1 VKEVNMTLLEN
12 EVELVTELC
21 TRLRALAEQS
31 KQRGAT
37 PLTVL
42 ELGCGTGKL
51 ALHLHELLPEAAVI
65 GIDPDRSKVA
75 KAQQHSAALSFS
87 VQSAEQLG
95 VKPQVFD
102 VLVSLKA
109 LHEFPRPQAALKEA
123 HRVLRVEGRIYLIDW
138 IRGVPATAGHCHVPK
153 YFFPERLTDVLAATG
168 FTGVTLTADREA
180 GLMLAEAAKHVARRA
195 DAAGVAG
202 GDSHGRGDF
211 MPRV

>member
-1 VKEVNMTLLEN
+1 MTLVEN
-12 EVELVTELC
+12 EVELVTEVC

-51 ALHLHELLPEAAVI
+51 ALHLHEALPEVALV

-87 VQSAEQLG
+87 VQSAEQLAFM
-95 VKPQVFD
+95 PQVFD

-123 HRVLRVEGRIYLIDW
+123 CRVLRVEGRIYLIDW
-138 IRGVPATAGHCHVPK
+138 IRGVPATTGHHHAPK
-153 YFFPERLTDVLAATG
+153 YFTPLRLTDVLATTG
-168 FTGVTLTADREA
+168 FAGVTLTADREA
-180 GLMLAEAAKHVARRA
+180 GLMLAEAAKHIARRA
-195 DAAGVAG
+195 GAVGVAG
-202 GDSHGRGDF
+202 GDSHGRGDGVQ
-211 MPRV
+211 RV